1 MLTKKDFKKVTGGV
15 RIHFVIYFHQSHGW
29 IWFKIVLWKSKESTY
44 KYRTLLQKNPNVL
57 TAETVAKTCSVEK
70 SEACN
75 FIEIEPLAQVFAC
88 ESCKISK
95 NTFSYR
101 TPPVAASVTV
111 ILSWMAG
118 DRYQFHT
125 KQSRVLLMLILVHIF
140 LWVTDT
146 NETWRCS
153 NGIFKQKLSEQKR
166 EDFMRVKIYTILNPK
181 NVNFC
186 KFFKK

>member
-1 MLTKKDFKKVTGGV
+1 MSYIFIKVMDEFDS
-15 RIHFVIYFHQSHGW
+15 R
-29 IWFKIVLWKSKESTY
+29 LWKSKESTY

-57 TAETVAKTCSVEK
+57 TAETVAKTCFVKK

-75 FIEIEPLAQVFAC
+75 FIEIESLPQVFAC

-95 NTFSYR
+95 NTFCYR
-101 TPPVAASVTV
+101 TPPVAASETV
-111 ILSWMAG
+111 VLSWMAS

-146 NETWRCS
+146 NETWRCP
-153 NGIFKQKLSEQKR
+153 NGIFKQKLSEQKL

-186 KFFKK
+186 TFFKK